1 MVMNVGILTSG
12 DLGMNTLIKIIN
24 NFNVV
29 FVLTD
34 GNSHGVLS
42 LCKENKIPCF
52 KGNPRNGVGYDFIK
66 KIEVDIIASINY
78 LFLIEKDIIHH
89 SKQITFNVHGSL
101 LPKYRG
107 RTPHVWSIIN
117 NEKETG
123 ITAHVIDEGCDT
135 GDIISQTKIKID
147 KFHTGNDILNKYKIL
162 YYNLV
167 KEVIEKVKSEQLE
180 LKKQDENL
188 ATYFGVRKPGD
199 GRIDWNWQKERIR
212 NWVRAQSYPY
222 PGAFT
227 FFNGQKITIDKV
239 EESYLGFNYN
249 IINGT
254 ILEVKPNLIIKT
266 QNGALIIKDYREKIQ
281 FIKGEKL
288 GDYEK

>member
-1 MVMNVGILTSG
+1 MAMKVGILTSG

-52 KGNPRNGVGYDFIK
+52 KGNPRNGVGSDFIK

-89 SKQITFNVHGSL
+89 SKQITFNLHGSL

-123 ITAHVIDEGCDT
+123 ITTHVIDEGCDT

-167 KEVIEKVKSEQLE
+167 KEVIEKVKSEQLK

-188 ATYFGVRKPGD
+188 ATYFGVRRPGD